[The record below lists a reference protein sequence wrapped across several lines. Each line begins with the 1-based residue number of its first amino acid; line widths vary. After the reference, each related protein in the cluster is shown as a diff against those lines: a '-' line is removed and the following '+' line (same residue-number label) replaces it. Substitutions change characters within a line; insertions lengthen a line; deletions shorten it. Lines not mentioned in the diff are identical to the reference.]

1 MTDDIHRRVFIKNIP
16 YEINDDAL
24 SEWCSSFGPIAKC
37 ALIRDR
43 FGNSR
48 GFAFVTFATIDGHN
62 NILAQAPH
70 SCHGRL
76 LIVKTACDHV
86 NSNEYQSNCSSDP
99 LSQTSSLSINDNLNS
114 TSMDNS
120 FTFDHMNHYRVVS
133 LRDELE
139 ANLECMQ
146 IAHKHEIKILQ
157 EKLAREKKLLKEAEE
172 LYKEAEDDWRK
183 VNDENIRLRTSL
195 IKNVM
200 QTFNIRKDLARRTK
214 DQLKK
219 CAQIEKQC
227 LDINQIE

>member
-1 MTDDIHRRVFIKNIP
+1 
-16 YEINDDAL
+16 
-24 SEWCSSFGPIAKC
+24 
-37 ALIRDR
+37 
-43 FGNSR
+43 
-48 GFAFVTFATIDGHN
+48 
-62 NILAQAPH
+62 AQAPH

-157 EKLAREKKLLKEAEE
+157 EK
-172 LYKEAEDDWRK
+172 
-183 VNDENIRLRTSL
+183 
-195 IKNVM
+195 
-200 QTFNIRKDLARRTK
+200 
-214 DQLKK
+214 
-219 CAQIEKQC
+219 
-227 LDINQIE
+227 